1 MIDYHYNDTMMYPS
15 IHVVKYKSMCVC
27 NVDVAH
33 SLSIVYPVYRD
44 SQYMYRISWGMM
56 PLYVS
61 GRVRYTQRWVL
72 VCANVDM
79 VPMGQ
84 CVSYW
89 GREVTMVQ

>member
-1 MIDYHYNDTMMYPS
+1 MINNHYNDTMMYPS
-15 IHVVKYKSMCVC
+15 IHVVKYRSMCVC

-56 PLYVS
+56 MPLYIS
-61 GRVRYTQRWVL
+61 GQAWYTQRCML
-72 VCANVDM
+72 VSANVDM

-84 CVSYW
+84 
-89 GREVTMVQ
+89 

>member
-15 IHVVKYKSMCVC
+15 IHVVKYRSMCVC

-56 PLYVS
+56 SLYMS
-61 GRVRYTQRWVL
+61 GQVWYTQRSVL
-72 VCANVDM
+72 VCDNEDM
-79 VPMGQ
+79 VLTGQ
-84 CVSYW
+84 FVS
-89 GREVTMVQ
+89 

>member
-1 MIDYHYNDTMMYPS
+1 
-15 IHVVKYKSMCVC
+15 MCVC

-56 PLYVS
+56 MPLYIS
-61 GRVRYTQRWVL
+61 GQVWYTQRCML
-72 VCANVDM
+72 VSANVDM

-84 CVSYW
+84 CVS
-89 GREVTMVQ
+89 